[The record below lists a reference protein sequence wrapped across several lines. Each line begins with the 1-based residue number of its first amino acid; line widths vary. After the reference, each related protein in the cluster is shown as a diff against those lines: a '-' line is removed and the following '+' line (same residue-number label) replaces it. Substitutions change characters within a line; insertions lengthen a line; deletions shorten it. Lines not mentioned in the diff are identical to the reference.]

1 MPPVTGSATPVM
13 YPAAGEHRNVIALA
27 MSSGS
32 PGRRIAILLVIRPFI
47 SGSPKFKASVAVPQ
61 VVRLVLDRCHVVERP
76 GVIDE
81 DVEAAELLDDLV
93 DHGLDLFTVRDVH
106 LQRHGAAAHL
116 AYVVRGLLGEDRLLR
131 RHQLRKGA

>member
-1 MPPVTGSATPVM
+1 M
-13 YPAAGEHRNVIALA
+13 
-27 MSSGS
+27 
-32 PGRRIAILLVIRPFI
+32 
-47 SGSPKFKASVAVPQ
+47 
-61 VVRLVLDRCHVVERP
+61 VERP

-116 AYVVRGLLGEDRLLR
+116 AYVARGLLGEDRLLR
-131 RHQLRKGA
+131 RHQLRKRALRGLRGLRQFRIALNQDVRDHHVSAGAGQRQAVGAAQPPGPARHQGNLPRQVDHG